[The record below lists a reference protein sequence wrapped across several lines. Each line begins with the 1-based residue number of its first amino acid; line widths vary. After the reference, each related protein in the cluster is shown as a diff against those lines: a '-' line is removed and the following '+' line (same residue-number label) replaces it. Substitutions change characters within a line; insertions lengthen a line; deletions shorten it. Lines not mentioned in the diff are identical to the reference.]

1 MTPAKSDRAPVP
13 TAARLIA
20 VALGAAAFGAMAVG
34 ALAIGRAAIGRLAIK
49 KARFGTLEVDEL
61 VVRRL
66 RVIESQDVNT
76 TVRND
81 PGRHT
86 AGI

>member
-1 MTPAKSDRAPVP
+1 V
-13 TAARLIA
+13 
-20 VALGAAAFGAMAVG
+20 AFGAVAVG

-76 TVRND
+76 IAGNGPR
-81 PGRHT
+81 RRA